1 MEDGPLSERN
11 INKSEDTTQRLVTV
25 HKENGNINVTAI
37 KVWIFLSNIT
47 EFQVT
52 HKPKICFQH

>member
-1 MEDGPLSERN
+1 MEDELLSERN
-11 INKSEDTTQRLVTV
+11 INEIGDTAQSLATV

-37 KVWIFLSNIT
+37 KGWNFLPNIT

-52 HKPKICFQH
+52 HKPKICFQE